1 MKSVIQSRLE
11 FLKTVG
17 LETYVFNKLVR
28 WTSYE
33 VLHSLSRICISR
45 WILEN
50 EICGPTSPGI
60 SAGRQIWEERTL
72 LKTKHVIQRRL
83 DLLKAARFGRYISHT
98 IVWWVVGEGLY
109 SLGRIWISSGILGN
123 QICDPAS
130 AGISEGR
137 QIWDLCFKQTC
148 SLDFLLGPHTGVVW
162 AAYAFLDKSLK
173 IKSVVQ
179 RHLEFLK
186 AGRFGRY
193 LLNDIVWW
201 ASGAGLHSLCRI

>member
-1 MKSVIQSRLE
+1 MKSVVRRRLE
-11 FLKTVG
+11 FLQAVRFGRYVANELVWCVSCEG
-17 LETYVFNKLVR
+17 LYVLAAYSFSCK
-28 WTSYE
+28 S
-33 VLHSLSRICISR
+33 
-45 WILEN
+45 
-50 EICGPTSPGI
+50 
-60 SAGRQIWEERTL
+60 

-83 DLLKAARFGRYISHT
+83 DLLKAARFGRYLSHT
-98 IVWWVVGEGLY
+98 IIWWVVGEGLY

-193 LLNDIVWW
+193 LLNGIVWW
-201 ASGAGLHSLCRI
+201 ASGAGLHSLGRI